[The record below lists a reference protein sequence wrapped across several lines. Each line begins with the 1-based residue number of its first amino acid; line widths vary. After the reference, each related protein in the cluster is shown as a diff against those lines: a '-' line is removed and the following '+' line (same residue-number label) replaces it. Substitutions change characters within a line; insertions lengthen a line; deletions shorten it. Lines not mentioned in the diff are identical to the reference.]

1 MAGTALPTD
10 NLPKTAPGSFGR
22 QKLVQL
28 AGRYSLSAIGPIAT
42 SGAHFAASLIFL
54 HRMEQAEFGLFSF
67 LLVIVPFGLSISSGL
82 LCAPLVSAIGKPGTV
97 GEGERAAF
105 RAVNRVFALIVGLVT
120 AVLMYTSKAGDW
132 ASVLLGF
139 YGATMAMRWFSRS
152 NAYYHSHPLRASGSD
167 LIYSVFL
174 VAGLLVLM
182 AIDQL
187 SMEFASCVLLGSA
200 LLSLLPFGWKFLR
213 LQLLP
218 LEKNAFRL
226 YGPIWRDITR
236 WSLMGVALSEIT
248 ANAHAYVVTFFAGAQ
263 SFAVLAAGALLMRP
277 LMLVMTALP
286 DRERPVMGHALARG
300 DIKSAFTTMNEFRI
314 ASAVAW
320 LGTVVL
326 SIGIL
331 VWFPQLIVRTGFDYR
346 EVVVVVA
353 LWALIVAVR
362 AARTADAT
370 FLQAACEFN
379 GLARA
384 ALPAGIA
391 SLAMTLVLLLI
402 VGPVASLGGIL
413 AGELVT
419 SVNIFALMRKW
430 KRDHA

>member
-1 MAGTALPTD
+1 MAGTALPTETFQ
-10 NLPKTAPGSFGR
+10 KTAPGSFGR

-67 LLVIVPFGLSISSGL
+67 LLVVVPFGLSISSGL
-82 LCAPLVSAIGKPGTV
+82 LCAPLVSAINKPGTV

-105 RAVNRVFALIVGLVT
+105 RAVNRVYSLIVGLVT
-120 AVLMYTSKAGDW
+120 AVLMYTSKAGDVS
-132 ASVLLGF
+132 SVLLGF
-139 YGATMAMRWFSRS
+139 YGAAMTMRWFSRS
-152 NAYYHSHPLRASGSD
+152 NAYYLSHPLRASASD
-167 LIYSVFL
+167 LVYSLSL
-174 VAGLLVLM
+174 VGGLVLLI
-182 AIDQL
+182 AIGHL
-187 SMEFASCVLLGSA
+187 TMEFASAVLMTSA
-200 LLSLLPFGWKFLR
+200 LLGLLPFGWEFLR

-218 LEKNAFRL
+218 IEKKAFRL

-263 SFAVLAAGALLMRP
+263 AFAVLAAGALLMRP
-277 LMLVMTALP
+277 LMLVLTALP
-286 DRERPVMGHALARG
+286 DRERPVMGRALAAG
-300 DIKSAFTTMNEFRI
+300 DIESAFATRNEFRI

-320 LGTVVL
+320 LGTVLL
-326 SIGIL
+326 SAGIL
-331 VWFPQLIVRTGFDYR
+331 IWFPQLIVRTGFDHR
-346 EVVVVVA
+346 EVEVVVA
-353 LWALIVAVR
+353 IWALIVAVR
-362 AARTADAT
+362 TARTADAT

-384 ALPAGIA
+384 GLPAGIA
-391 SLAMTLVLLLI
+391 SLAMTLALLLTL
-402 VGPVASLGGIL
+402 GPVASLGGIL

-419 SVNIFALMRKW
+419 TVNIFALMRKW